1 MKITEISNTE
11 NKQTIINQTKS
22 KFFEMIT
29 KIDELLA
36 RLTKK
41 KEMYITNIEN
51 ERGLKIN
58 NY

>member
-1 MKITEISNTE
+1 
-11 NKQTIINQTKS
+11 
-22 KFFEMIT
+22 MIT
-29 KIDELLA
+29 KIDEPLA